1 MHPLPKVFRRK
12 RQNVLTDVA
21 EVWNSLASI
30 LFTPTLNI
38 LGSGQAMSRSYDVIH
53 DVMFDRNRRILRSI
67 VSGRVALL
75 SGAGFCIAGNINGI

>member
-12 RQNVLTDVA
+12 RQNALTDVA
-21 EVWNSLASI
+21 EFYNSLPSI

-53 DVMFDRNRRILRSI
+53 DVMFDRNRRILGSI
-67 VSGRVALL
+67 A
-75 SGAGFCIAGNINGI
+75 AE